1 MYAKVESGAVTKF
14 PYSFLDLRVDNSNV
28 SFPAT
33 ALQDADTRA
42 AYNVE
47 EVQESAPA
55 NLPGYTYARATP
67 ELVSGVWTEVW
78 TETAKNAAD
87 LANDEITAVTMPV
100 KEGKKYV
107 LGTPELGG
115 DKVWRQTWVE
125 SDKTVTEN
133 RMSDYGGIEE
143 QLEYI
148 VENGLDAFITKQEA
162 VKTKWP
168 KS

>member
-1 MYAKVESGAVTKF
+1 MYAKVESGSVTKF
-14 PYSFLDLRVDNSNV
+14 PYSFNDLRVDNSNV

-47 EVQESAPA
+47 EVQDVAHA
-55 NLPGYTYARATP
+55 NLPGYNYTLATP
-67 ELVSGVWTEVW
+67 VFDGGVWKQVW

-87 LANDEITAVTMPV
+87 LEDSEITAVTMP
-100 KEGKKYV
+100 EADGKNYA
-107 LGTPELGG
+107 LGTPALDG
-115 DKVWRQTWVE
+115 KVWKQTWVE
-125 SDKTVTEN
+125 SDRSYTEN
-133 RMSDYGGIEE
+133 RLAEYGDINE

>member
-1 MYAKVESGAVTKF
+1 MYAKVESGSVTKF
-14 PYSFLDLRVDNSNV
+14 PYSFNDLRVDNSNV

-33 ALQDADTRA
+33 ALQDADIRA

-47 EVQESAPA
+47 EVTEVAPA
-55 NLPGYTYARATP
+55 NLPGHLYTRGTP
-67 ELVSGVWTEVW
+67 VQVSGVWTEVW
-78 TETAKNAAD
+78 VETAKNAAD
-87 LANDEITAVTMPV
+87 LEDNEITAVTMPEA
-100 KEGKKYV
+100 EGKSYA
-107 LGTPELGG
+107 LGTPALGG

-125 SDKTVTEN
+125 SDRSYTEN
-133 RMSDYGGIEE
+133 RLADYGDINE

-168 KS
+168 KP